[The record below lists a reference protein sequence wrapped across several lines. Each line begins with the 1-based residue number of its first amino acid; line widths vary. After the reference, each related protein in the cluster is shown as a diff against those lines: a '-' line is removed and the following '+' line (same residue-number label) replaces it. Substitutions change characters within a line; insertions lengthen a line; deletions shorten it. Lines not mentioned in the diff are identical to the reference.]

1 MEEYEKGFKAWLFT
15 LGNEVVEGRVV
26 NTNASYL
33 GRRLTL
39 LGFKVIG
46 NVSLIDDVDI
56 ISNHL
61 RYVVK
66 TYKPMLIV
74 TTGGLGPTPDDRT
87 LEAVAKAFNKRLIL
101 NDEALKMIR
110 EKYSEINLPMTEERV
125 KMAYLPEGAIPIPN
139 PIGTAPGSWLEIPE
153 LNLVVISLP
162 GVPRELEA
170 MWEGWVE
177 KKLRVIGPK
186 IHILEETFTVVGIPE
201 STAAKVLKEIQKEY
215 SNVYIKTHPKG
226 HEIRG
231 PKLEVYIMASSRER
245 GEALRVAKNVKELL
259 IKRFIELGGKVHE

>member
-1 MEEYEKGFKAWLFT
+1 MEEHEEEFKTWIFT

-39 LGFKVIG
+39 LGFKVVG
-46 NVSLIDDVDI
+46 NISLIDDVNI
-56 ISNHL
+56 ISSHL
-61 RYVVK
+61 RYVAN
-66 TYKPMLIV
+66 TYKPRLIV

-87 LEAVAKAFNKRLIL
+87 LEAIAKAFNRKLIL
-101 NDEALKMIR
+101 NDEAFKMVK
-110 EKYSEINLPMTEERV
+110 EKYSEINLPMTVERK

-139 PIGTAPGSWLEIPE
+139 PVGTAPGSWLEVPE
-153 LNLVVISLP
+153 LNLIIISLP

-177 KKLRVIGPK
+177 KRLRDIGPK
-186 IHILEETFTVVGIPE
+186 VYIFEETFTVIGIPE
-201 STAAKVLKEIQKEY
+201 SSAAKVLKDVQKRY
-215 SNVYIKTHPKG
+215 GNVYVKTHPKG

-231 PKLEVYIMASSRER
+231 PKLDVYIMASSREES
-245 GEALRVAKNVKELL
+245 EARKAVRIVKELL
-259 IKRFIELGGKVHE
+259 MRKFKELGGNIHE